1 MAERI
6 GVCAQCG
13 SKFKIPPTFK
23 SDKAKCKKCG
33 GTVQIPP
40 AGVAAKAPPKAKA
53 PASKPKPKAAPK
65 AAAKAAKKPEFPG
78 KKPKKPAKPMTG
90 VKKKSFAE
98 KRASAGKGGR
108 ASRRK
113 AAAGDDKKK
122 LYMWI
127 GGGGGAVILIVILI
141 LIFSGGD
148 DEMTTPE
155 SGTDLAQAPRETE
168 TSEPGAGAAME
179 GATPAEPEAREA
191 PEEESESDPEDD
203 KKETVGKI
211 VIPDDLEDN
220 PLIEYEPL
228 PPLIGCSEERFQ
240 ELSDCFTEVYVKQEL
255 PMFKR
260 RKLKKT
266 LEESAEEGFD
276 LVPVYLNAFR
286 GLNLLKRDHV
296 ALGFSLA
303 QSWNEFS
310 GYRYFDC
317 NFKGDV
323 NEDAMRANLRNNYV
337 TIHSLVNLWRTKYSE
352 NEEQQEKFFRN
363 VEKAREL
370 LKKKEAMDM
379 EEE

>member
-6 GVCAQCG
+6 GVCAKCG

-33 GTVQIPP
+33 GVVQIPP
-40 AGVAAKAPPKAKA
+40 AGEAAKAPPKAPA
-53 PASKPKPKAAPK
+53 PAPKAKPKAAPK
-65 AAAKAAKKPEFPG
+65 AAKKPVFPG
-78 KKPKKPAKPMTG
+78 GEVKKVAKPMTG

-122 LYMWI
+122 MWIWI

-148 DEMTTPE
+148 DEVTIPQGITQ
-155 SGTDLAQAPRETE
+155 LAQSPRETE
-168 TSEPGAGAAME
+168 TLDAGAGTPSTDAAQPE
-179 GATPAEPEAREA
+179 VEPADKPGEEPEDAAEG
-191 PEEESESDPEDD
+191 EE
-203 KKETVGKI
+203 KEIVGKI
-211 VIPDDLEDN
+211 VIPDDLENN
-220 PLIEYEPL
+220 PVIDYEPL
-228 PPLIGCSEERFQ
+228 PPLIGCSDERFQ
-240 ELSDCFTEVYVKQEL
+240 ELTECFNEVYIKQEL
-255 PMFKR
+255 PMFRR

-266 LEESAEEGFD
+266 IEDAEEEGFD
-276 LVPVYLNAFR
+276 LVPVYLNSFI
-286 GLNLLKRDHV
+286 GLDLLKRDHV
-296 ALGFSLA
+296 ALGFSIA
-303 QSWNEFS
+303 QSWNKFS
-310 GYRYFDC
+310 GYRFVDC

-323 NEDAMRANLRNNYV
+323 NEDAMRANLKNNYV

-352 NEEQQEKFFRN
+352 NEKEQQNFFEK
-363 VEKAREL
+363 VERHREL

-379 EEE
+379 EE